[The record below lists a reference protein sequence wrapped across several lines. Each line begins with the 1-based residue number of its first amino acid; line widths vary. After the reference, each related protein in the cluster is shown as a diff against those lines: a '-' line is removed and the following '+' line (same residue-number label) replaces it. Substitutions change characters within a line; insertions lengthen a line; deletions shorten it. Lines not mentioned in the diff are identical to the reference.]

1 MSTNPISELILSMSA
16 ANERQHQELMRLW
29 ERVFELTRWRE
40 EQDRS
45 DVERTAV
52 LNWLR
57 SPRNEGHVEQAC
69 LEAADEIERGEHRR
83 EGV

>member
-52 LNWLR
+52 LAWLR
-57 SPRNEGHVEQAC
+57 GFREEAC
-69 LEAADEIERGEHRR
+69 LQAADEIERGEHRKA
-83 EGV
+83 GV